1 MMENYFEQTIEI
13 KHKLNI
19 VKGKSVCVRNYID
32 KRNRSFRKNL
42 NLKNKNRKSFDEM

>member
-1 MMENYFEQTIEI
+1 MTANYFKQTIEI

-32 KRNRSFRKNL
+32 KRKRSFRKNL
-42 NLKNKNRKSFDEM
+42 NIKNKIRKSFDEM

>member
-1 MMENYFEQTIEI
+1 MTANYFEQTIEI

-32 KRNRSFRKNL
+32 KRKEVL
-42 NLKNKNRKSFDEM
+42 EKI